1 MTFEALD
8 SQTPGGV
15 YLCQVSGTVSCGACC
30 GLYNVPDP
38 SRPGLEELLARRT
51 RRFGRVPR
59 TVEAITQFESE
70 IRSAEPSERP
80 LPEFH
85 HCAFIG
91 FIGENRSRVG
101 CLLHPLADGNNG
113 LDFRGLSYYGGMACN
128 GYFCPGCR
136 EMPARIKQCVRAVAD
151 DWHLY
156 GMVVTESRL
165 LTELATAVE
174 AKAGMEIS
182 PSKLPPGS
190 PAAAAF
196 LNLLR
201 LKLDWPFRS
210 NSALVIHYYFND
222 GLYARPPVD
231 PARLGLPQSPW
242 VPILSELG
250 SDLRTA
256 DEFRA
261 AEARVSAAVD
271 ALAAELRRSNGG

>member
-1 MTFEALD
+1 MTLRALD

-15 YLCQVSGTVSCGACC
+15 YLCQVSETVSCGACC
-30 GLYNVPDP
+30 GLYNVADP
-38 SRPGLEELLARRT
+38 SRPALQRLLARRT
-51 RRFGRVPR
+51 ERFARVPR
-59 TVEAITQFESE
+59 NVDAVTDFEAETRAAES
-70 IRSAEPSERP
+70 PERP

-91 FIGENRSRVG
+91 LIGENRSRVG

-128 GYFCPGCR
+128 GYFCPTCR
-136 EMPARIKQCVRAVAD
+136 EMPARIKQCVRAAVG

-156 GMVVTESRL
+156 GMAVTESRL
-165 LTELATAVE
+165 LTELVTAVE

-182 PSKLPPGS
+182 PGKLPSGS
-190 PAAAAF
+190 PAAQAF

-201 LKLDWPFRS
+201 LKLDWPFRA
-210 NSALVIHYYFND
+210 NPALAIHYYFND
-222 GLYARPPVD
+222 GLYVRPEVD
-231 PARLGLPQSPW
+231 PARLGLPPSPW

-261 AEARVSAAVD
+261 AEAQVSAAAD
-271 ALAAELRRSNGG
+271 ALAAELRRPNGA